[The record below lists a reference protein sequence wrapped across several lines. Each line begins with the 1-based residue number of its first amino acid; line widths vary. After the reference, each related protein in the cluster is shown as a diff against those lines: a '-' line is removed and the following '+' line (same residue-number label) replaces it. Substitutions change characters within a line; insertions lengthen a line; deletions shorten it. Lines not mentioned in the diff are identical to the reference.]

1 MQPLYNNEDRIFTPP
16 GQNVYKKNHAR
27 YVGST
32 NLTDIYVD
40 TTLPEPGLILVN
52 DCTGDDTDWHWARI
66 DHKIKRIASCGH
78 PKFEDADI
86 PPDWFQRFM
95 EDRENIEAYLRC
107 FVPEFSEALT

>member
-1 MQPLYNNEDRIFTPP
+1 MQPLYNTEDRIFAPP
-16 GQNVYKKNHAR
+16 GCNVYKKNHAR

-32 NLTDIYVD
+32 NRTDIYVD

-52 DCTGDDTDWHWARI
+52 NGDGDDTDWHWARI

-78 PKFEDADI
+78 PKFKDAI
-86 PPDWFQRFM
+86 VPTDWHERFM
-95 EDRENIEAYLRC
+95 QDRKNVEAYLRC